1 MAKKDIPV
9 EVWYYTEPYIKPSF
23 LEQLG
28 WQISREIER
37 TFNIQSANKIISHYE
52 INSPL
57 VVNKE
62 GWSYL
67 VLNVISSTIC
77 SNRFWI
83 RFRSL
88 LNPEEY
94 IPLDDSRVFTEE
106 NILFEIAP
114 KDPNDPPY
122 IVTPRPK
129 VWVVMQELWMDTF
142 KSWMNPKEYVK
153 KANAKQR
160 FDFIQRASTWP
171 DVQFDFAF
179 DGPTNYDMAKEID
192 ILLGDFTDQWNEYS
206 EKKRREQFI
215 HFHQKIESEE
225 DNTVSFAV
233 DFGTAKP
240 MKVVNDLIKKIHE
253 STIPVK
259 TLTML

>member
-1 MAKKDIPV
+1 MTKKDIPV
-9 EVWYYTEPYIKPSF
+9 QVWYYTEPYIKSSF

-28 WQISREIER
+28 RQISSEIEL
-37 TFNIQSANKIISHYE
+37 TFRIQNLNRFIGHYG
-52 INSPL
+52 IFSPL

-67 VLNVISSTIC
+67 LLDVTSTTVC
-77 SNRFWI
+77 GCRFWI

-106 NILFEIAP
+106 NTLFEIAP
-114 KDPNDPPY
+114 KDPNDPPL
-122 IVTPRPK
+122 IASSSRR
-129 VWVVMQELWMDTF
+129 VWEVMQELWMDTL
-142 KSWMNPKEYVK
+142 KSWMSPEEHVK
-153 KANAKQR
+153 KASAKQR

-171 DVQFDFAF
+171 DVQFDFTF
-179 DGPTNYDMAKEID
+179 DGPVDYDMAKEID

-215 HFHQKIESEE
+215 HFHQKVESEE
-225 DNTVSFAV
+225 ENTVSFAV
-233 DFGTAKP
+233 DFGSAKP
-240 MKVVNDLIKKIHE
+240 MRVVNALLKKIHE

-259 TLTML
+259 TITMW